1 MHVILSEKM
10 NTVEIR
16 AFPVEM
22 YKVLQIAGWLGS
34 GGGAKA
40 VIAEGEVTRNGEVEQ
55 RKRCKCDL
63 GDVIGFAGQEVTL
76 VLEEPE

>member
-1 MHVILSEKM
+1 M

-16 AFPVEM
+16 AFPIEM

-40 VIAEGEVTRNGEVEQ
+40 VIAEGQVTRNGEEEL
-55 RKRCKCDL
+55 RKRCKCTM
-63 GDVIGFAGQEVTL
+63 GDVIAFAGQEVTL
-76 VLEEPE
+76 VLEESE